1 MSGLVAA
8 PKEVSF
14 PTDDKGVVFA
24 NTYGSGSRA
33 LILAHGARF
42 NKESWA
48 KQAEEFAHAGFAVVA
63 IDFRGYGKSHGGSDS
78 ANQSANQYDDMY
90 RDVLAAVHYVRQ
102 NGASSVAV
110 VGASMGG
117 RASATAVAK
126 GKPGEIDRLV
136 LLAHA
141 PIQDPEKIA
150 GTKLFIVAE
159 GDSIAA
165 QVKDQYQRAPE
176 PKQLIVLSG
185 SAHAQNL
192 FTTDQ
197 SERVM
202 SEILK
207 FLGAASAAT
216 LH

>member
-14 PTDDKGVVFA
+14 PTDDSGVVFA
-24 NTYGSGSRA
+24 HTYGSGPRA

-48 KQAEEFAHAGFAVVA
+48 KQAEEFAHAGFTVVA
-63 IDFRGYGKSHGGSDS
+63 IDFRGYGKSHGGSGA
-78 ANQSANQYDDMY
+78 ANSFDEMY

-102 NGASSVAV
+102 NGANSISV

-117 RASATAVAK
+117 RASATAVVK

-141 PIQDPEKIA
+141 PIQDPDKIA
-150 GTKLFIVAE
+150 GPKLFIVAE
-159 GDSIAA
+159 GDSIAR
-165 QVKDQYQRAPE
+165 QVKEQYQHAPE
-176 PKQLIVLSG
+176 PKQLIVLPG

-192 FTTDQ
+192 FATDQ

-207 FLGAASAAT
+207 FLGAASAAA